1 MRGYALVLVGAV
13 LFGLAASLTKIL
25 LNMGLAPIEASFYN
39 QLIAGVLFLPTVR
52 WRMFRRRDWWI
63 LLFLGGVGSAVA
75 PILYYV
81 GISETTAANAALLA
95 NAEPLF
101 TIVFAF
107 LLLGERVGRRGYL
120 MIGAI
125 AAGAFV
131 VATNLDFS
139 SAAFATFLF
148 GNLLLIGAAAFWGL
162 DNTASAV
169 ITKRISIPAVL
180 SVRLLLGCLFLAPII
195 AVTNTPLAVPT
206 VAIPLLLGYSILT
219 LSVFAVAL
227 YYAFRAIGPL
237 RSGAV
242 LSTSALWGVLF
253 ALYLFPGQVP
263 SPTQLVGGAVMVLA
277 LLGLYLFGERG
288 VPESSRA
295 PETLK
300 APAQDGPR
308 LP

>member
-39 QLIAGVLFLPTVR
+39 QLIAGVVFLPTVR

-63 LLFLGGVGSAVA
+63 LLFLGSVGGAVA

-81 GISETTAANAALLA
+81 GISTTTAANAALLA

-107 LLLGERVGRRGYL
+107 LLLGERVGRRGYV

-125 AAGAFV
+125 AVGAFV

-139 SAAFATFLF
+139 SAAFAPFLV

-180 SVRLLLGCLFLAPII
+180 SVRLLLGCVFLGPII
-195 AVTNTPLAVPT
+195 LATNTPLTVPAVAVP
-206 VAIPLLLGYSILT
+206 LLVVYSLLT

-253 ALYLFPGQVP
+253 ALYLFPGEVP
-263 SPTQLVGGAVMVLA
+263 SAVQLVGGAIMVLA
-277 LLGLYLFGERG
+277 LIGLYLFGEPRAP
-288 VPESSRA
+288 VPLA
-295 PETLK
+295 VPETLK
-300 APAQDGPR
+300 APARDGPR